1 MRILVTGAKGRLGSR
16 LTALLAAQGH
26 TVTGIDVDEADITQR
41 DAVERAFADA
51 RPEVVLHCAALTAVD
66 YCAEHPD
73 EALTVNAL
81 GTQNVALACQTS
93 GAALLYVSTNE
104 VFSGERFRE
113 HLEYD
118 PPAPVNPYGYSKWAG
133 EQIVRELVP
142 RHYIVRT
149 AWLFAH
155 GGRNFIQ
162 AILGRARAGQPLR
175 VVTNE
180 VGNPTYNDDL
190 AAALSQLIA
199 TAHYGTYHLT
209 NAGYASRYEF
219 ARAVLDLA
227 GYADVPITPI
237 TLAQY
242 PRASR
247 PPRYAVLR
255 NFAAARLGIALR
267 PWRDAVAAFLR
278 AEGLLA
284 ERASHE

>member
-16 LTALLAAQGH
+16 LVTLLRAQGH
-26 TVTGIDVDEADITQR
+26 AVTGIDLDEADITQR
-41 DAVERAFADA
+41 EAVTRVFAEA
-51 RPEVVLHCAALTAVD
+51 QPEIAVHCAALTAVD
-66 YCAEHPD
+66 YCAEHPE
-73 EALTVNAL
+73 EALRVNAL
-81 GTQNVALACQTS
+81 GTQNVALACQAN

-104 VFSGERFRE
+104 VFAGERFRQ

-118 PPAPVNPYGYSKWAG
+118 QPAPVNPYGYSKWAG
-133 EQIVRELVP
+133 EQMVRALVS
-142 RHYIVRT
+142 RHYVVRT

-162 AILGRARAGQPLR
+162 TVLGRAQQGLPLR

-190 AAALSQLIA
+190 AAALAQLL
-199 TAHYGTYHLT
+199 TTQQYGTYHLT

-219 ARAVLDLA
+219 ARHVLDLA
-227 GYADVPITPI
+227 GYAHVPIAPI

-255 NFAAARLGIALR
+255 NFAAAHLGITLR
-267 PWRDAVAAFLR
+267 PWQKAVAAFLR

-284 ERASHE
+284 ERDDA

>member
-16 LTALLAAQGH
+16 LLALLRAEHAALG
-26 TVTGIDVDEADITQR
+26 VDLDEADITQR
-41 DAVERAFADA
+41 ADMERVFAQA
-51 RPEVVLHCAALTAVD
+51 QPQLVFHCAALTAVD

-73 EALTVNAL
+73 EALRVNAL
-81 GTQNVALACQTS
+81 GTQNVALACQQHGS
-93 GAALLYVSTNE
+93 ALLYVSTNE
-104 VFSGERFRE
+104 VFAGERFRE

-118 PPAPVNPYGYSKWAG
+118 QPAPVNPYGYSKWAG

-142 RHYIVRT
+142 RHYVVRT

-155 GGRNFIQ
+155 GGRNFVQ
-162 AILGRARAGQPLR
+162 VILGRAREGKPLR

-190 AAALSQLIA
+190 AAALIQLA
-199 TAHYGTYHLT
+199 TTEQYGTYHLT
-209 NAGYASRYEF
+209 NTGYTSRYEF
-219 ARAVLDLA
+219 ARLILDLA
-227 GYADVPITPI
+227 GYAHVPIEPI

-255 NFAAARLGIALR
+255 NFAAAQLGITLR
-267 PWRDAVAAFLR
+267 PWPQALAAFLR
-278 AEGLLA
+278 AENWLV
-284 ERASHE
+284 EHPDDE